1 MSHIVSIQTQIRDA
15 TAVMAA
21 CHRLGLPP
29 PNERT
34 VQLFSDSVTGL
45 AVELPGWRYPVVCN
59 LASGSLRFDNYR
71 GAWGKQQELE
81 RFLQAYACEKA
92 KIEARRQ
99 GHTVLEQPLSNGSI
113 KLTIQ
118 VAGGAA

>member
-29 PNERT
+29 PSERT
-34 VQLFSDSVTGL
+34 VQLFSESVAGL

-59 LASGSLRFDNYR
+59 LASGSLKFDNY
-71 GAWGKQQELE
+71 
-81 RFLQAYACEKA
+81 
-92 KIEARRQ
+92 
-99 GHTVLEQPLSNGSI
+99 
-113 KLTIQ
+113 
-118 VAGGAA
+118 GGVWKGQT

>member
-15 TAVMAA
+15 TAVAAA

-29 PNERT
+29 PDERT
-34 VQLFSDSVTGL
+34 VRLFSEAATGL

-59 LASGSLRFDNYR
+59 LASGSLKFDNYG
-71 GAWGKQQELE
+71 GAWGKQQELD
-81 RFLQAYACEKA
+81 RFLQAYACEMA
-92 KIEARRQ
+92 KIEARRR
-99 GHTVLEQPLSNGSI
+99 GHTVMELPLADGSI

-118 VAGGAA
+118 VSGGAA